1 MPRHISHPVLPLLA
15 ALLLACFTAPA
26 RAGSPELHNILPVA
40 GQRGTEVEVVFYG
53 RRLQDAPQ
61 VLFHTQGISAGP
73 IEVIDNNQVKTTLT
87 IAPDAALGEHR
98 FRVVTSSGVTE
109 MRSFHVTALPV
120 VNEQDDNDTN
130 NNLFDQPQAIGLDH
144 TVLGRV
150 TNEDVD
156 YFVVEAKQ
164 GQRIT
169 AEVHAMRLGREM
181 TDLYVA
187 ILNEARFELSACD
200 DSSLLLQDP
209 VASLIAPEDG
219 RYIIM
224 LRDSA
229 YGGGGNYQYAMH
241 VGTFPRPSM
250 VFPAG
255 GQPGETLTVRFIG
268 DAAGDFEQQVTL
280 PADEDN
286 GFGLYPQADGA
297 GAPSPHSFRV
307 NALPNV
313 IESPDAD
320 NSHWRRLE
328 DAPAAALPA
337 AFNGIIDTAGQHDW
351 YKFEANAG
359 QVIDFTVY
367 ARSLRSPLDAVINIF
382 KGDGS
387 HLQGNDD
394 QGGPDSKLR
403 YTFPED
409 GVYFLR
415 VRDHLG
421 SGGPEFVYR
430 VEATTVEPGLRVYP
444 HRNNRDNVQL
454 RQTLAVPQGNRAAI
468 LMRVERVDIGG
479 TVELS
484 CDLLPDGVT
493 LQTRG
498 WLGGTDQA
506 PVVIEADPDAPMGFV
521 LTDMLGTRL
530 RDNASPVTGGFDY
543 RVPLVTGN
551 PNRTEYYHTMLDK
564 LPVAVTARVPF
575 RITAVEPAAPIVRE
589 GKMRLRIT
597 VERDEGYTQPIRMYM
612 LWNPPGFGSTGRVDI
627 PGDQTEGFF
636 ELNANG
642 NAPIATWPIAIH
654 GHADATNGHA
664 WVSTQL
670 FNLTVEEPFVRG
682 TVEMAACEQGQ
693 PVRMIVKLE
702 HPREWAGEAELKL
715 LGLPAHASAEPVTI
729 THGQEQAVFDITTT
743 HETPV
748 NQHRGVFCEVA
759 LTINGEPVVARAT
772 PNGTLRVDR
781 PRPAEPAQA
790 AAPAEQP
797 QAPAEQEEQ
806 LSRLEQLR
814 RDAQRAREQGG
825 E

>member
-1 MPRHISHPVLPLLA
+1 MPRYMTPRIVPLLA
-15 ALLLACFTAPA
+15 ALFLLTL
-26 RAGSPELHNILPVA
+26 AGGAQASSPELHNIVQVA
-40 GQRGTEVEVVFYG
+40 GQRGTEVEVRFYG

-61 VLFHTQGISAGP
+61 VLFHTEGITAGP
-73 IEVIDNNQVKTTLT
+73 VEVVDNNQVKATLT
-87 IAPDAALGEHR
+87 IAADAALGEHQLR
-98 FRVVTSSGVTE
+98 IVTSSGVSE
-109 MRSFHVTALPV
+109 MRSFHVTALPIV
-120 VNEQDDNDTN
+120 HEQDNNETDNN
-130 NNLFDQPQAIGLDH
+130 RFDAPQAVALDS

-156 YFVVEAKQ
+156 YFVVDAKQ

-187 ILNEARFELSACD
+187 ILNEARFELAACD

-209 VASLIAPEDG
+209 VASLVAPEDG

-229 YGGGGNYQYAMH
+229 YGGGDNCRYALH

-255 GQPGETLTVRFIG
+255 GQPGQTLSVRFIG
-268 DAAGDFEQQVTL
+268 DTAGDFEQQVTL
-280 PADEDN
+280 PPDEDN
-286 GFGLYPQADGA
+286 GYGLYPQAEGV
-297 GAPSPHSFRV
+297 GAPSPHAFRV

-313 IESPDAD
+313 TESPDVD

-337 AFNGIIDTAGQHDW
+337 AFNGIIDAENQHDW
-351 YKFEANAG
+351 YKFEAKQG

-394 QGGPDSKLR
+394 QNGPDSKLR

-409 GVYFLR
+409 GVYYLR

-421 SGGPEFVYR
+421 LGGPAYVYR
-430 VEATTVEPGLRVYP
+430 VEATTIEPGLATYP
-444 HRNNRDNVQL
+444 SRNNRDNPQE
-454 RQTLAVPQGNRAAI
+454 RQALAVPQGNRAAI
-468 LMRVERVDIGG
+468 ILGVQRFDFGG
-479 TVELS
+479 LVELAF
-484 CDLLPDGVT
+484 DAMPEGVA

-506 PVVIEADPDAPMGFV
+506 PVVIEADPEAPMGFV
-521 LTDMLGTRL
+521 LVDVLGTRL
-530 RDNASPVTGGFDY
+530 RDNASPITGGFDY

-551 PNRTEYYHTMLDK
+551 PNRTEYYYTTLER
-564 LPVAVTARVPF
+564 LPVAVTTRVPF
-575 RITAVEPAAPIVRE
+575 RITAVEPAAPLVRE

-597 VERDEGYTQPIRMYM
+597 VERDEGYTQPIRLYM
-612 LWNPPGFGSTGRVDI
+612 LWNPPGIGSTGRVDI
-627 PGDQTEGFF
+627 PGDQTEGVF

-642 NAPIATWPIAIH
+642 NAPIETWPIAVH
-654 GHADATNGHA
+654 GHAEATNGHA

-670 FNLTVEEPFVRG
+670 FDLTVEEPFVRG
-682 TVEMAACEQGQ
+682 NIDMAACEQGQ

-702 HPREWAGEAELKL
+702 HPRAWEGEAELKL

-743 HETPV
+743 QETPV
-748 NQHRGVFCEVA
+748 NQHRGVFCEVT
-759 LTINGEPVVARAT
+759 LTVNGEPVVARAT

-790 AAPAEQP
+790 AAPAEQ
-797 QAPAEQEEQ
+797 APPAQQEEQ

-814 RDAQRAREQGG
+814 RDAQRAREQGN